1 MASSSEQL
9 THEEIWDD
17 SILVNTWDEALQEY
31 KKYHSVEATGGDVN
45 KILQEA
51 SGETEMPDATP
62 SNQGPGSSGEKATG
76 VASPLHQEDGG
87 VGQGAV
93 PRHVE
98 ASNVKNA
105 DILIEDQRAREGE
118 EEVSTDVQGPV
129 ASNHEQYPVH
139 GEEQGSGGLPS
150 QTVLPPGLSPIPQ
163 NFVGGAGNEVLR
175 NLMMSWYYAGYY
187 TGLYEG
193 QQQQQQKQRD
203 KN

>member
-31 KKYHSVEATGGDVN
+31 KKYHSIEATGGDVN
-45 KILQEA
+45 KLLQEA
-51 SGETEMPDATP
+51 RGETRMLDATP
-62 SNQGPGSSGEKATG
+62 SDQGTGGGGGEEDTG
-76 VASPLHQEDGG
+76 VASPSHREDGG

-93 PRHVE
+93 LQHEDAPG
-98 ASNVKNA
+98 VKNV
-105 DILIEDQRAREGE
+105 DTLMEDQRAREGE
-118 EEVSTDVQGPV
+118 EASTGP
-129 ASNHEQYPVH
+129 ATGNHEQAPVH
-139 GEEQGSGGLPS
+139 GDEHGISDLPS
-150 QTVLPPGLSPIPQ
+150 QTVPPPGLPPIPQ
-163 NFVGGAGNEVLR
+163 NIVGGAENEVLR

-193 QQQQQQKQRD
+193 QQQQQRQG